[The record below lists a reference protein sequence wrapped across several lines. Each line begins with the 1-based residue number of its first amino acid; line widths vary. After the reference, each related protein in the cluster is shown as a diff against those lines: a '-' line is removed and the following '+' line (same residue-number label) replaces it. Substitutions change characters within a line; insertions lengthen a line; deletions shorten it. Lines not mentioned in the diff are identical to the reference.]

1 MTHINYNLPY
11 IASRA
16 ESELESR
23 RLGKPSGS
31 DSTITLL
38 VFLSEAAE
46 GISLGYDVPTRIMG
60 DVIAEYHH
68 GIIPKKMIDIEDE
81 TERLYVQLSKYEKV
95 KSQELEGL
103 KRICRAIGRVS
114 EHYKNSSDDSKEQ
127 LERSA

>member
-1 MTHINYNLPY
+1 MTDINYNLPY

-46 GISLGYDVPTRIMG
+46 GISLGQRTPTLLME
-60 DVIAEYHH
+60 DVIAEYHS

-81 TERLYVQLSKYEKV
+81 TERENGAQAEERPAAHHGVHRR
-95 KSQELEGL
+95 GL
-103 KRICRAIGRVS
+103 R
-114 EHYKNSSDDSKEQ
+114 Q
-127 LERSA
+127 